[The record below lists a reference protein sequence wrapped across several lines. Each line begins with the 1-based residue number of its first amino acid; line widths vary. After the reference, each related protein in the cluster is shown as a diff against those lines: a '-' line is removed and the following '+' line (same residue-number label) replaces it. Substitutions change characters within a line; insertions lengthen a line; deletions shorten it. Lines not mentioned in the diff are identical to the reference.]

1 MDRERSGVAGPLH
14 AFVFG
19 EVSIPHTRQQCPG
32 LVGGLRPHGCFAWD
46 LFITVTHSFPQ
57 PKVSGLPPW
66 AGCLID
72 TQNNPSFTEL

>member
-19 EVSIPHTRQQCPG
+19 EVSIPHTRQCPG

-46 LFITVTHSFPQ
+46 LYYSN
-57 PKVSGLPPW
+57 SLLP
-66 AGCLID
+66 L
-72 TQNNPSFTEL
+72 NPRSLD